1 LIHFNLQPAR
11 FELIKILHPT
21 LAEEALIILEIETRS
36 IDFVPERER
45 HGRVWDQG
53 PFWFLSNFQFYAIAI
68 GFVGPS
74 LGLSLGW
81 TALAGAL
88 GIAIG
93 TVIQAFHA
101 SQGAEMGLPQ
111 MIQSRAQFGFRGV
124 IVPLVGDMISLVG
137 YNAVAAVLI
146 AEGLHGLWGVN
157 RAAAAA
163 GVSAVA
169 AALAIWGHDWLH
181 RAFRLLFWIS
191 LPLFSILTVAILLGK
206 AGGGAV
212 AHGGFNGPAFL
223 TQLATAVSLNVT
235 AAPYVS
241 DYTRYLPSRTHR
253 GAIIF
258 HVFAGSSLS
267 AVWLIALGAWLATRM
282 GATDG
287 LVAIRLAGDAVWP
300 GFGGVLAATSAAAL
314 VATMGLSSYSG
325 MLTAFTAADC
335 IAPQRPGKR
344 ARILVIIAITLP
356 ALWIALS
363 FGGHAVTW
371 LNALLVI
378 VLYFLIPWTAV
389 NLIDYFF
396 IRRGRYAVLDLFT
409 PRGVYGAWGARGL
422 IAYAVGFLASLPFF
436 VVPGVFTG
444 PLAARL
450 GGVDLGW
457 LVGLFA
463 SGGAYLLASLKF
475 DPESEAAAIR
485 QSAQALAA
493 LNA

>member
-1 LIHFNLQPAR
+1 
-11 FELIKILHPT
+11 
-21 LAEEALIILEIETRS
+21 
-36 IDFVPERER
+36 VPERER

-124 IVPLVGDMISLVG
+124 IVPLVGDMISILG
-137 YNAVAAVLI
+137 YNVVAAVLI
-146 AEGLHGLWGVN
+146 AEGLHGMWGLD
-157 RAAAAA
+157 RAWSAT
-163 GVSAVA
+163 GVSGVA

-181 RAFRLLFWIS
+181 RTFRLLFWIS
-191 LPLFSILTVAILLGK
+191 LPLFSALTVAIILGH
-206 AGGGAV
+206 AGGGHA
-212 AHGGFNGPAFL
+212 AHAGAFNGPAFV
-223 TQLATAVSLNVT
+223 TQLASAVSLNVT

-241 DYTRYLPSRTHR
+241 DYTRYLPTRTHR

-258 HVFAGSSLS
+258 HVFAGSSVS

-287 LVAIRLAGDAVWP
+287 LVAIRLSGDAVWP
-300 GFGGVLAATSAAAL
+300 GFGGVLAATSIAAL

-335 IAPQRPGKR
+335 VAPQRPSKT
-344 ARILVIIAITLP
+344 AKVVMILALTAISL
-356 ALWIALS
+356 AVALS
-363 FGGHAVTW
+363 FGGNAVTW
-371 LNALLVI
+371 LNGLLVI

-396 IRRGRYAVLDLFT
+396 VRRGRYALIDLFS
-409 PRGVYGAWGARGL
+409 PAGIYGAWGTRGL

-436 VVPGVFTG
+436 VVPNVYTG

-450 GGVDLGW
+450 GGVDFGW

-463 SGGAYLLASLKF
+463 SGGAYLLVSLRF
-475 DPESEAAAIR
+475 DPRREDAAILA
-485 QSAQALAA
+485 SEVTLAA
-493 LNA
+493 LNAEAS